1 MSHSAAIFLA
11 SASSSFFSP
20 LLKRQFSSSTTF
32 PGSTETPS
40 SQLRLSGTSTPSST
54 ERCFAPGERVPDSGQ
69 RSADARIVDYFP
81 GLDWNVEIHPHEDPL
96 FAQVEIR
103 HFEDGHEK
111 FGSATT
117 CSTGFQRA
125 FINATV
131 ASSIRL
137 L

>member
-1 MSHSAAIFLA
+1 MFRDRRERVFLIEL
-11 SASSSFFSP
+11 P
-20 LLKRQFSSSTTF
+20 LGR
-32 PGSTETPS
+32 PAEVRDEHEAG
-40 SQLRLSGTSTPSST
+40 
-54 ERCFAPGERVPDSGQ
+54 APGERVPDSGQ